1 MSRRSSAA
9 EAFVL
14 GRSMVSKMTNDPRE
28 CRANARLCLRR
39 AQKTTRPDTQQLF
52 LDLAASWNRIAAELE
67 AAEGFSHIA
76 NGLKPGTA
84 RRPATT
90 R

>member
-9 EAFVL
+9 EAL
-14 GRSMVSKMTNDPRE
+14 VSKMTNDPNE

-39 AQKTTRPDTQQLF
+39 AQKAARPDTQQLF

-67 AAEGFSHIA
+67 AAEGFTSLA
-76 NGLKPGTA
+76 QELNGVTP
-84 RRPATT
+84 RT
-90 R
+90 RSAI